1 MLFCSTSQFPQ
12 FRDFPIGVQP
22 LSAPGDLWPRSWSV
36 STPVLVLLVVLRRP
50 RQMDAASAVKVFLEG
65 SVPLAARVS
74 RIAFFHILSFAF
86 VRRVK

>member
-1 MLFCSTSQFPQ
+1 
-12 FRDFPIGVQP
+12 
-22 LSAPGDLWPRSWSV
+22 
-36 STPVLVLLVVLRRP
+36 
-50 RQMDAASAVKVFLEG
+50 MDAASAVKVFLEG